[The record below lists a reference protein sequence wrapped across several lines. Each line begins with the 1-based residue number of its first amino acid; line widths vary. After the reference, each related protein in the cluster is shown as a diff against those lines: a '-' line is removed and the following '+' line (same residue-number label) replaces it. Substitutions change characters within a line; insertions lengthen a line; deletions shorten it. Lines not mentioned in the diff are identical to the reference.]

1 MTKLSRIFVS
11 IFAIALIFSFAN
23 IAKAQQSN
31 ISLANVVVSL
41 TGNVF
46 DHTTR
51 DPLSVNI
58 VVKDNTGRIIQ
69 RARSNSVDG
78 YYFMSGFRPG
88 QVYNINFQ
96 KDGYFNTNFKLEVPN
111 TGKYEEISKD
121 FLIIP
126 LSQDTKIPLA
136 VPPFEINKS
145 KVRYG
150 ADIILEDITNALK
163 DNPKVKF
170 EILSYPDNLEN
181 PEENLELTQER
192 AESLKQYFSIKGI
205 DPNRITIKGSE
216 KLDPYNM
223 PPSEKASK
231 GKRYIGTTYIV
242 IKEF

>member
-1 MTKLSRIFVS
+1 MTKLSKIFVA
-11 IFAIALIFSFAN
+11 IFAIAMVFSFAN
-23 IAKAQQSN
+23 KANAQQSN
-31 ISLANVVVSL
+31 LAGTNVVVSL
-41 TGNVF
+41 TGNIF

-58 VVKDNTGRIIQ
+58 TVKDNTGRIIQ

-78 YYFMSGFRPG
+78 FYFMSGFRPG
-88 QVYNINFQ
+88 KTYDIHFV
-96 KDGYFNTNFKLEVPN
+96 KDGYFNTNYKLEVPN

-126 LSQDTKIPLA
+126 LSNETKIPLA

-150 ADIILEDITNALK
+150 ADIILEDLTNALK
-163 DNPKVKF
+163 NNPKVKF
-170 EILSYPDNLEN
+170 EILCYPDNMEN
-181 PEENLELTQER
+181 RSENLEFTQER

-205 DPNRITIKGSE
+205 DPNRITTQGSE
-216 KLDPYNM
+216 KLDPYNT
-223 PPSEKASK
+223 PPSAKASK

-242 IKEF
+242 IKDF